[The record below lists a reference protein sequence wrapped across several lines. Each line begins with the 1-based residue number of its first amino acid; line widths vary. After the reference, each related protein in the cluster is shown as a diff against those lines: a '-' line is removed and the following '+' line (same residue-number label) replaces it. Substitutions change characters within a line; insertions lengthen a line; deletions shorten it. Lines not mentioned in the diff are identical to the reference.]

1 MDNNLILKSLKKIL
15 ILVFFSCISC
25 EKITEENKSTN
36 EGYTILAANILH
48 NGNSIQAIG
57 ANTLHSF
64 SVGSSDLKTWNLD
77 IAREFIGNVK
87 ENPITGTPIL
97 DANNQYLYALQ
108 DIVNENRSNNL
119 ITILCPFGWDGKQAN
134 LFTGKSPT
142 ETFFWSDY
150 KNTLAKW
157 AIQFKDQSDV
167 WLEVWNEPYNYNR
180 TDNYTDEIWLRD
192 MNELYA
198 IIRNTNNNIVL
209 IPCAEQ
215 GQDESVL
222 IHIGDEF
229 NSNKNNVL
237 FDIHAYEKWL
247 LQTDENIN
255 SRLQALKEKKI
266 AIIFGETAPLNAE
279 VLMNP
284 ASFLNK
290 VHSNGLSVCA
300 WLWKYDQDDQDA
312 LLTKEGLPNNTN
324 NNNWG
329 TLFKNLALQ
338 NRNPQIE

>member
-1 MDNNLILKSLKKIL
+1 MDNNLILKSLKKNL
-15 ILVFFSCISC
+15 TLVFFNCISC

-36 EGYTILAANILH
+36 EGYTILASNILQ
-48 NGNSIQAIG
+48 NGNSIQVIG

-64 SVGSSDLKTWNLD
+64 SAGSSDLKTWNLD

-87 ENPITGTPIL
+87 ENPITGIPIL

-108 DIVNENRSNNL
+108 NVVNENRSHNL

-134 LFTGKSPT
+134 LFIGKSPT
-142 ETFFWSDY
+142 ETFFWNDY
-150 KNTLAKW
+150 KNILAQW

-167 WLEVWNEPYNYNR
+167 WLEVWNELYNYNR
-180 TDNYTDEIWLRD
+180 TDNYTDEVWWRD

-198 IIRNTNNNIVL
+198 IIRNTNNNIVV

-215 GQDESVL
+215 RQDESVL
-222 IHIGDEF
+222 IHLGDEF
-229 NSNKNNVL
+229 SSNKNNVL

-255 SRLQALKEKKI
+255 TRLQALKEKKI
-266 AIIFGETAPLNAE
+266 PIIFGEIAPLNAG

-300 WLWKYDQDDQDA
+300 WLWKYDEGDQDA